1 MKIKLRISSLKR
13 IRTCG
18 FRKRMSTRGGRKV
31 LNARRRA
38 GRHSLAV
45 PKLIK

>member
-1 MKIKLRISSLKR
+1 MKIKLRISSKKR

-18 FRKRMSTRGGRKV
+18 FRKRMSSKGGRKV
-31 LNARRRA
+31 LNARRKI

-45 PKLIK
+45 PKFKK

>member
-1 MKIKLRISSLKR
+1 MKIKLRISSTKR

-18 FRKRMSTRGGRKV
+18 FRKRMKTKGGRKV
-31 LNARRRA
+31 INARRKA

-45 PKLIK
+45 ARFKK

>member
-1 MKIKLRISSLKR
+1 MKIKLRISSRKR

-31 LNARRRA
+31 LNARRKT
-38 GRHSLAV
+38 GRHQLAV
-45 PKLIK
+45 AKHQK

>member
-1 MKIKLRISSLKR
+1 MKIKLRISSRKR

-31 LNARRRA
+31 INARRRQ
-38 GRHSLAV
+38 GRHSLCV
-45 PKLIK
+45 PKFKK